1 MKKIYKAFFAAG
13 LFLCLST
20 LTASQKDAERGDD
33 SDSPIP
39 TVSMTPVSLTLPSS
53 NLQGSRDGSDSDS
66 ENVIDMGGSS
76 LVNDSPPQSSSLST
90 TTIVTTQSIPQQPPV
105 DLNEDVPG
113 CLDNY
118 LRYVVCFSIVSKGWL
133 GLAWKV
139 TGGASVFIL
148 GVASLGELDED
159 LRIKMGIAGSVLG
172 GISAFCKTL
181 KDFAKDNIKERRAD
195 LRQVIS
201 DAHDQG

>member
-13 LFLCLST
+13 LFLSLST
-20 LTASQKDAERGDD
+20 LTSSQKDAERGDD

-39 TVSMTPVSLTLPSS
+39 TVSMMPVSVTLPSS
-53 NLQGSRDGSDSDS
+53 NLQESRDGSDSDS
-66 ENVIDMGGSS
+66 ETVIDMGGAS
-76 LVNDSPPQSSSLST
+76 LVNDSPPLP
-90 TTIVTTQSIPQQPPV
+90 TIVTATTVTTQPTPPQQAPV

-133 GLAWKV
+133 GLAWKA

-148 GVASLGELDED
+148 GVASLGKLDED

-195 LRQVIS
+195 LRQVIR
-201 DAHDQG
+201 DAHNQG

>member
-1 MKKIYKAFFAAG
+1 MKKIYKALFAAG
-13 LFLCLST
+13 LFLSLPT

-53 NLQGSRDGSDSDS
+53 NLQGSRDGDDSDS
-66 ENVIDMGGSS
+66 ETVIDIGGAS

-90 TTIVTTQSIPQQPPV
+90 TTVTTQPIPHQPSV

-139 TGGASVFIL
+139 TGGSKCL
-148 GVASLGELDED
+148 H
-159 LRIKMGIAGSVLG
+159 LRSRLPWRAG
-172 GISAFCKTL
+172 
-181 KDFAKDNIKERRAD
+181 
-195 LRQVIS
+195 
-201 DAHDQG
+201 